1 MDNFLKLP
9 DEKTKKQ
16 TRKNKISPSSRVSA
30 ERIEKLKKT
39 FQPFWMRGM
48 MLHRKEPGEPHHS
61 MSSWH
66 YI

>member
-1 MDNFLKLP
+1 MNNFLRLS

-16 TRKNKISPSSRVSA
+16 GRSGKIPLHPHITP

-48 MLHRKEPGEPHHS
+48 IPHKKVADETLNRRNNFSH
-61 MSSWH
+61 
-66 YI
+66 I

>member
-1 MDNFLKLP
+1 MDNFLRLT

-16 TRKNKISPSSRVSA
+16 SPKSKLPFNPHVTT

-48 MLHRKEPGEPHHS
+48 IPHKKDGDETLSGMNNFSH
-61 MSSWH
+61 
-66 YI
+66 I